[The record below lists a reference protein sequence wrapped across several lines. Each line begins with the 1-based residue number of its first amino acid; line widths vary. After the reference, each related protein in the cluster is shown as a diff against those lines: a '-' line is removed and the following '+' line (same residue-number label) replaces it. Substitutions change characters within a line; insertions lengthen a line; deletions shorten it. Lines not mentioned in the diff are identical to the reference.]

1 MLQRLKNRQRGF
13 TLIELLIVVAI
24 IGIIAAILIPN
35 LIDALQKS
43 KQKRTMADMRNT
55 GTAWTSWLTD
65 QLSAGAAGGGGGTA
79 SNQFNWGD
87 FDDNPT
93 FEDMVQTLRPTT
105 TFFYMQ
111 EIPQFDGWR
120 KTYHFGAN
128 NDNLLGPRV
137 LGIGSGGR
145 DGTFGGGQYTV
156 GPYIATDYDQDIIWS
171 DGYFVRWPGGAGNQ
185 N

>member
-1 MLQRLKNRQRGF
+1 MFQRLRNRQRGF

-35 LIDALQKS
+35 LIDALQKA
-43 KQKRTMADMRNT
+43 KQKRTMGDMRNV

-65 QLSAGAAGGGGGTA
+65 QLSAGAAGST
-79 SNQFNWGD
+79 SNQFTWAFG
-87 FDDNPT
+87 
-93 FEDMVQTLRPTT
+93 EDVTYDSMILTLRPTT

-120 KTYHFGAN
+120 NEYEFQAN
-128 NDNLLGPRV
+128 SNLLANRV
-137 LGIGSGGR
+137 LGIRSLTR
-145 DGTFGGGQYTV
+145 DGVEDGGTYTV
-156 GPYIATDYDQDIIWS
+156 GPFVATDYDQDIVWS
-171 DGYFVRWPGGAGNQ
+171 DGYFVRWPGGVGGN

>member
-65 QLSAGAAGGGGGTA
+65 QLSAGAAGA
-79 SNQFNWGD
+79 SNQFTWQ
-87 FDDNPT
+87 FDNNVT
-93 FEDMVQTLRPTT
+93 YAQLISTLRPTT

-120 KTYHFGAN
+120 KTYAFGSN
-128 NDNLLGPRV
+128 NNLLGPRV
-137 LGIGSGGR
+137 LGIRSSAR
-145 DGTFGGGQYTV
+145 DGAFSGTTYTV
-156 GPYIATDYDQDIIWS
+156 GPYVATDYDQDIVWS
-171 DGYFVRWPGGAGNQ
+171 DGYFVRWPGGVGNQ

>member
-43 KQKRTMADMRNT
+43 KQKRTMADMRNL

-65 QLSAGAAGGGGGTA
+65 QLSAGAAGSA
-79 SNQFNWGD
+79 SNTFDWDFNSPVLD
-87 FDDNPT
+87 HSAL
-93 FEDMVQTLRPTT
+93 VSTLRPST

-120 KTYHFGAN
+120 NEYVFGIN
-128 NDNLLGPRV
+128 DDNLLANRV

-145 DGTFGGGQYTV
+145 DGGANAFGAPTGVVV
-156 GPYIATDYDQDIIWS
+156 GPFIATDYDQDIIWS
-171 DGYFVRWPGGAGNQ
+171 DGYFVRWPGGVGNQ